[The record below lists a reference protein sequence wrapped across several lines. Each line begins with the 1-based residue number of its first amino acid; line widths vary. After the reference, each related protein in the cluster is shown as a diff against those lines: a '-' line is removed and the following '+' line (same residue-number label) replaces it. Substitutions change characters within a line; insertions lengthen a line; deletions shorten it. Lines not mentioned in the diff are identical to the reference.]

1 MTARPPVLRLSR
13 QASGDDAPAP
23 DVGRLPP
30 LLQSPVRFAD
40 DHLGVL
46 HVRDRLDDHRAAF
59 GSRPRPGADELLA
72 RLDDA
77 ALTGCGGGHFPVAR
91 KWGTARDAVRASGR
105 GAVVV
110 ANAGEGEP
118 ASAKDAALLLARP
131 HLVLDGLALA
141 AETVGASDVVV
152 WTHGDAHELHRV
164 LAAALAERR
173 AAGLVEPP
181 ARLVS
186 GPGRYLSGEASA
198 VVRALSGGPALPE
211 FRRRPAAVEGV
222 RGRPTV
228 VNNVETLA
236 RVGLLA
242 RTDEGSA
249 TSLVTVL
256 ADRRRTVIEVPAT
269 ATLADAARA
278 GGWRGAPPQAVLLG
292 GYGGS
297 WLPWQEAAGLPVDEV
312 ALGEAGLSL
321 GAGVLALLPAGACG
335 LAETARVSAYLAASS
350 ARQCGPC
357 VFGLPAIGGVVE
369 SLARG
374 EARRADLKR
383 LQRWAGEVSGRGGCH
398 HPDGAVRMALSALR
412 TFADDV
418 ERHRRRRP
426 CAGVT
431 HPPVLPVPVTP

>member
-1 MTARPPVLRLSR
+1 MTARPPVLHL
-13 QASGDDAPAP
+13 ASEPAP
-23 DVGRLPP
+23 EPCRP
-30 LLQSPVRFAD
+30 LLEAPVRFAD

-46 HVRDRLDDHRAAF
+46 HVRDHLDEHRAAF
-59 GSRPRPGADELLA
+59 GRRPRLSADEVLGLL
-72 RLDDA
+72 DA
-77 ALTGCGGGHFPVAR
+77 TALTGRGGGHFPVAR
-91 KWGTARDAVRASGR
+91 KWRTTRDAVRATGR
-105 GAVVV
+105 TAVVV

-118 ASAKDAALLLARP
+118 ASAKDAALLVARP
-131 HLVLDGLALA
+131 HLVLDGLATA
-141 AETVGASDVVV
+141 AETVGAGDVVV

-164 LAAALAERR
+164 LAGALAERR
-173 AAGLVEPP
+173 AAGLVEPSV
-181 ARLVS
+181 RLVS

-242 RTDEGSA
+242 RTGA
-249 TSLVTVL
+249 TGATGAGTSLLTVL
-256 ADRRRTVIEVPAT
+256 AARRRTVVEVPAT
-269 ATLADAARA
+269 ALLADAARA
-278 GGWRGAPPQAVLLG
+278 GGWHGAPPQAVLLG

-297 WLPWQEAAGLPVDEV
+297 WVPWSEAAGLRVDEV
-312 ALGEAGLSL
+312 ALREAGLSL

-357 VFGLPAIGGVVE
+357 VFGLPAISGVVE
-369 SLARG
+369 ALVRGDARK
-374 EARRADLKR
+374 ADLRR
-383 LQRWAGEVSGRGGCH
+383 LQRFAGEVSGRGACH
-398 HPDGAVRMALSALR
+398 HPDGAVRMTLSALR
-412 TFADDV
+412 TFAGDV

-426 CAGVT
+426 CAGVD